1 MKRLLLMR
9 HGEAR
14 NPEPGQ
20 SDRQRSLT
28 RKGQHDMGRL
38 HNVLRA
44 EALLPSFA
52 LASDA
57 RRTQM
62 TLLEVTGGDFSGN
75 VEFSPGLYNADAAKI
90 IEAVQLLDDDHESA
104 LIVAHNPGIYEAVMH
119 LVQATSLPEL
129 QSKIGLNYPSGTLTV
144 LECPI
149 EKWSDLKPQA
159 NKLAKLF
166 IPD

>member
-20 SDRQRSLT
+20 SDHQRTLT
-28 RKGQHDMGRL
+28 RKGQRDMGRL
-38 HNVLRA
+38 HHTLRA

-57 RRTQM
+57 CRTLM
-62 TLLEVTGGDFSGN
+62 TLQEVTGGDFTGA
-75 VEFSPGLYNADAAKI
+75 VAFSPGLYNADAAKI

-104 LIVAHNPGIYEAVMH
+104 LIIAHNPGIYEAVMN
-119 LVQATSLPEL
+119 LVQASSLPEL
-129 QSKIGLNYPSGTLTV
+129 QSKIGVNYPSGTLTV

-149 EKWSDLKPQA
+149 EKWSDLRPQA
-159 NKLAKLF
+159 NKFVKLF

>member
-1 MKRLLLMR
+1 MKRLMLMR

-20 SDRQRSLT
+20 SDHQRMLT

-38 HNVLRA
+38 HRTLQA

-57 RRTQM
+57 CRTLM
-62 TLLEVTGGDFSGN
+62 TLQEVTGGNFTGA

-90 IEAVQLLDDDHESA
+90 IEAAQLLDDDHESV
-104 LIVAHNPGIYEAVMH
+104 LIIAHNPGIYQAIMN
-119 LVQATSLPEL
+119 LVQADSLPEL
-129 QSKIGLNYPSGTLTV
+129 QSKVGLNYPSGTLTV

-149 EKWSDLKPQA
+149 ENWSDLKPQA